1 MLGRVSRVDQTRA
14 RILDAATEEF
24 AAHGIAGA
32 RIDRIAERSGMSKPM
47 IYTYFGGKAKLFDA
61 VFDAHVIANSERVP
75 FDAVDLA
82 GYATGLYDA
91 YLADPALLRLV
102 MWKRLER
109 DGTGYLYPGLE
120 ENDAQHLR
128 DIVAQQQARRIRDDL
143 QPADIWSLLIA
154 SAATWAQ
161 GSITTV
167 GTPDDPAAEHDRR
180 RSALGAYVA
189 AALGGPASGSR

>member
-1 MLGRVSRVDQTRA
+1 MDQTRA

-61 VFDAHVIANSERVP
+61 VFDTHVIANSERVP
-75 FDAVDLA
+75 FEAADLA
-82 GYATGLYDA
+82 GYATRLYDA

-120 ENDAQHLR
+120 ETDAQHLR
-128 DIVAQQQARRIRDDL
+128 EIIAQQQTDHIRDDL
-143 QPADIWSLLIA
+143 EPADVWSLLIA
-154 SAATWAQ
+154 TAATWAQ
-161 GSITTV
+161 GSITAV
-167 GTPDDPAAEHDRR
+167 ATPNDPADDHERR

-189 AALGGPASGSR
+189 AALITETSLRSQRPLT